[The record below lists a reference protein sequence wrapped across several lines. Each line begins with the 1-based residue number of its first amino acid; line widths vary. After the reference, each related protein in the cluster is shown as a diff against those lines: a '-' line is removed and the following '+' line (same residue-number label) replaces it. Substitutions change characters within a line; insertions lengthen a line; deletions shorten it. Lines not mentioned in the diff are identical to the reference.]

1 MTLDDEMLA
10 QFLLKE
16 RGAEQQSDRAA
27 QGPAGGEVPP
37 AVPFV
42 AATITRI
49 ARRDG
54 RSRDP
59 DVPDSRTAAGL
70 SELISAARARRQ
82 GSTR

>member
-10 QFLLKE
+10 QFLQSE
-16 RGAEQQSDRAA
+16 RGAEPPGDQTQQGS
-27 QGPAGGEVPP
+27 AGEGSP

-42 AATITRI
+42 AATVTRI

-59 DVPDSRTAAGL
+59 DVPDLRTAAGL

-82 GSTR
+82 GSGR